1 MKTSLKNRLI
11 NCISLLGNT
20 LQYSA
25 AASLLALSSAHATVI
40 DWKSNA
46 GTVTWADGTN
56 WVGDVAPV
64 ADLTT
69 DIARFNQTLYLAQ
82 PSASIDGIGQINGI
96 QIGDGTT
103 VTAALILST
112 GTGKGLLNLGN
123 SGIVMNANSGTFAL
137 GSTASQ
143 GATILADQAWVNN
156 SARLFTVNALA
167 VDNDSSANPVL
178 TLSGSGA
185 GGYTFGKI
193 EASAV
198 TAPQVAGVL
207 SLRFNRTGAGPITL
221 THPNTLLKGVQIG
234 DGSTATAATTLTT
247 GTGNG
252 RPVVGGDGIVMN
264 ANSGAFNFGAAAAS
278 QGVTIVVSQTWQ
290 NNSDSLL
297 TVNSFA
303 VDNASSA
310 NPVLTL
316 SGSGTGGYS
325 LGKIENSSVTAP
337 QVPGILSLVVNK
349 SGAGVVDLTGNST
362 FTGGTTLTAGTLLL
376 THDSALGTGTFTIN
390 GGKITSSASG
400 RITANP
406 QVWGGDWT
414 FGGANNWATGVS
426 TVNLTGNRTVTV
438 SGVGIP
444 NVNSVI
450 SGSGDIIKAGSGNL
464 TLSNSNS
471 YVGKTIVNEGTL
483 ELDFGNNSVST
494 LSGQQSNKIPTTS
507 PLELGGGTL
516 TVTGGFSRTAW
527 SVVSATPWASAAL
540 ISSTATTSRYDLTF
554 ATLPAVNVGQPV
566 TSILAGFTGFVQGI
580 SAATLT
586 VTIDVPLATPPLPA
600 TGTDFAATAI
610 TSSWSA
616 MSTTGLPSGQYRLTF
631 ASSIAVTP
639 GQPVTA
645 TGLTGAYVVRID
657 GKTIIVAS
665 SSPPTAT
672 GGDFAVGAFAPNSS
686 QTLAS
691 TSLVTSASTI
701 TAALNSGNGV
711 KVDLGAITRAV
722 GSTVQLNLPS
732 GTLSTTNGIFTS
744 TGNTSTALLDSGVAY
759 ATAGANLWAAKD
771 ATNTYIENASTD
783 SNNATIL
790 GAPNSSTVTGIDTV
804 LAANSSP
811 VTMRS
816 NLDEART
823 ITARGFTITTGGV
836 LVGSAVTAA
845 NGLTITGGIL
855 KSAATA
861 ADKDLV
867 VINNGAGSLTINST
881 IVNST
886 AGATGL
892 TKSGTGT
899 VSLGSSN
906 RYTGSTVINKGT
918 LRLTTNTSLANSS
931 GIVIGKDPTA
941 ILNLNFTGTEY
952 VAALTINGVAQPEG
966 VYSSS
971 DPSGRI
977 IGSGTLTVTTSPVNE
992 VIAATVTFDSA
1003 SLAQNYNPN
1012 SSSAT
1017 ASTDPEGLTLSY
1029 SYNDGTGATAA
1040 PVNAGSYEVI
1050 ATVTSEGYSGTAT
1063 GTMVIGKADPEVSAW
1078 PTAAAITYGDSLTS
1092 ATLTGGLVNA
1102 QGAFS
1107 YDAPNTAPNAGTASQ
1122 GVTFTPTDAANYNTA
1137 TSTVSVTVNKAT
1149 PSVTWPISAS
1159 EITYGAEL
1167 STSVLSGGS
1176 GTGSFA
1182 FTSPST
1188 TPNAGTASQGV
1199 TFTPTD
1205 AVNYNTATSTVSVTI
1220 NKATPT
1226 VNTAPS
1232 ASAITS
1238 GQSLSSSSLTGGSA
1252 SVGGTFAFTAPS
1264 TVPTATGSQAVTFT
1278 PTDSANYNTA
1288 STTAIVTVN
1297 TAGFSSWATTNNLSG
1312 ADALSSADPDND
1324 GLKNGVEY
1332 VLGGNPKVGD
1342 AATIAPVGAKS
1353 GSNYTFTFKRTDAS
1367 ESDATVKVEYGN
1379 NLSGWTPYSIGAT
1392 TESPV
1397 VVTENDTAADT
1408 VVVTIPNASAT
1419 KFFARLKVVVP

>member
-96 QIGDGTT
+96 QSGDGTT
-103 VTAALILST
+103 VTAPLTLST
-112 GTGKGLLNLGN
+112 GTGNGRLNLGN
-123 SGIVMNANSGTFAL
+123 SGIVISANSGKFTL
-137 GSTASQ
+137 GGTGSE
-143 GATILADQAWVNN
+143 GVTILADQAWVNN
-156 SARLFTVNALA
+156 SASLFTVNALS
-167 VDNDSSANPVL
+167 VDNGSSANPVL
-178 TLSGSGA
+178 TLSGSGS
-185 GGYTFGKI
+185 GGYSFGKI

-207 SLRFNRTGAGPITL
+207 SLRFNRTGAGLITL
-221 THPNTLLKGVQIG
+221 TSANTLLKGVQIG
-234 DGSTATAATTLTT
+234 DGSTATVTTTLTT
-247 GTGNG
+247 GTNNG

-264 ANSGAFNFGAAAAS
+264 ANSGAFIFGSAAS
-278 QGVTIVVSQTWQ
+278 QGVTIVDNQTWQ
-290 NNSDSLL
+290 NNSSSLL

-303 VDNASSA
+303 VDNGSAA

-325 LGKIENSSVTAP
+325 LGNIENSSGST
-337 QVPGILSLVVNK
+337 GILSLVVNR

-376 THDSALGTGTFTIN
+376 THNSALGTGALTIN

-527 SVVSATPWASAAL
+527 SVVPNTEWTAVTP
-540 ISSTATTSRYDLTF
+540 SSTIANRYDLTF

-566 TSILAGFTGFVQGI
+566 SGTGITGGVVQSI
-580 SAATLT
+580 SAATLK
-586 VTIDVPLATPPLPA
+586 VTIDVTPASAAPAA

-665 SSPPTAT
+665 SSPPAAT

-918 LRLTTNTSLANSS
+918 LRLATNTSLANSS

-966 VYSSS
+966 VYSSL

-1122 GVTFTPTDAANYNTA
+1122 GVTFTPTDAANYDSA
-1137 TSTVSVTVNKAT
+1137 SSTVSVTTLKAT
-1149 PSVTWPISAS
+1149 PSVTWPTSAS

-1176 GTGSFA
+1176 GAGTFA

-1188 TPNAGTASQGV
+1188 TPNVGTASQGV

>member
-1 MKTSLKNRLI
+1 MYANSGKFT
-11 NCISLLGNT
+11 LGNT
-20 LQYSA
+20 
-25 AASLLALSSAHATVI
+25 
-40 DWKSNA
+40 
-46 GTVTWADGTN
+46 G
-56 WVGDVAPV
+56 
-64 ADLTT
+64 
-69 DIARFNQTLYLAQ
+69 
-82 PSASIDGIGQINGI
+82 
-96 QIGDGTT
+96 
-103 VTAALILST
+103 
-112 GTGKGLLNLGN
+112 
-123 SGIVMNANSGTFAL
+123 
-137 GSTASQ
+137 SQ
-143 GATILADQAWVNN
+143 GVTILADQAWVNN
-156 SARLFTVNALA
+156 SASLLTVNALS
-167 VDNDSSANPVL
+167 VDNGSSANPVL
-178 TLSGSGA
+178 TLSGAGA
-185 GGYTFGKI
+185 GGYSFGKI
-193 EASAV
+193 DASAV

-207 SLRFNRTGAGPITL
+207 SLRFNRTGAGTITL
-221 THPNTLLKGVQIG
+221 TSANTLLKGVQIG
-234 DGSTATAATTLTT
+234 DGSTATVATTLTT
-247 GTGNG
+247 GGGNG
-252 RPVVGGDGIVMN
+252 RPVVGDGGIVMN
-264 ANSGAFNFGAAAAS
+264 ANSGAFNFGAVGEAS
-278 QGVTIVVSQTWQ
+278 QGVTFVTNQTWQ
-290 NNSDSLL
+290 NNSSSLL

-303 VDNASSA
+303 VDNGSAA

-325 LGKIENSSVTAP
+325 LGNIENSSGST
-337 QVPGILSLVVNK
+337 GILSLVVNR

-376 THDSALGTGTFTIN
+376 THNSALGTGALTIN

-527 SVVSATPWASAAL
+527 SVVPNTEWTAVTP
-540 ISSTATTSRYDLTF
+540 SSTIANRYDLTF

-566 TSILAGFTGFVQGI
+566 SGTGITGGVVQSI
-580 SAATLT
+580 SAATLK
-586 VTIDVPLATPPLPA
+586 VTIDVTPASAAPAA

-665 SSPPTAT
+665 SSPPAAT

-759 ATAGANLWAAKD
+759 ATAGANVWAAKD

-1149 PSVTWPISAS
+1149 PSVTWPTSASEITYGAELSTSVLSGGSGTGSFAFTSPSTTPNAGTASQGVTFTPTDAANYNTATSTVSVTVNKATPSVTWPTSAS